1 MVQLFENKLW
11 IDGCFDFTHYG
22 HAGAILQARRTIPKL
37 IKDGELLCGVHND
50 YEITINKGPP
60 VMNSEERYAHT
71 ESNRWCSSIIRNAPY
86 VTDPKVLDSYGCKY
100 VVHGDDITLDAQG
113 NDCYQEMK
121 DLGRFR
127 VVKRTDGVSTT
138 DIIHRMLT
146 HEYIYDDTLP
156 SIELMSKYASDINGY
171 DPRCTVY
178 EGTLD
183 NIIIKGTTR
192 HNTNNNTATKQKI
205 IIIWG
210 DFDLFHMG
218 HIEQIK
224 NANEKIYPNHE
235 IIIGLKKLDNNSNK
249 TIMSIKERLLSILSC
264 KYIDGIIINPIED
277 NNIENIQIDDSRL
290 KLDGKFSYLTKQTII
305 DRIESQRD
313 LYIARNLKKGMSY

>member
-1 MVQLFENKLW
+1 MQLQENKLW

-22 HAGAILQARRTIPKL
+22 HAGAILQARRTIPED

-50 YEITINKGPP
+50 YEITLNKGPP
-60 VMNSEERYAHT
+60 VMNSEERYCHT
-71 ESNRWCSSIIRNAPY
+71 ESNRWCTRIIRDAPY

-146 HEYIYDDTLP
+146 HQYDYKDDNLP
-156 SIELMSKYASDINGY
+156 DIELMTKYASDCNGY

-178 EGTLD
+178 YKIQD
-183 NIIIKGTTR
+183 NILVKGTKR
-192 HNTNNNTATKQKI
+192 YQDNNEQI
-205 IIIWG
+205 IIIG

-218 HIEQIK
+218 HIEQLQ
-224 NANEKIYPNHE
+224 NAYELLYPRKE
-235 IIIGLKKLDNNSNK
+235 IIIGLKKFNNENEK
-249 TIMSIKERLLSILSC
+249 TIMSLNERLLSILSC
-264 KYIDGIIINPIED
+264 KYIDGIIIDID
-277 NNIENIQIDDSRL
+277 IDLIDKDKNIITIDDL
-290 KLDGKFSYLTKQTII
+290 KLKFNNGKFSYLTTDTII
-305 DRIESQRD
+305 KRIESQRD
-313 LYIARNLKKGMSY
+313 LYIARNLKKGMTYP

>member
-1 MVQLFENKLW
+1 MQLQENKIW

-22 HAGAILQARRTIPKL
+22 HAGAILQARRTIPRDAT
-37 IKDGELLCGVHND
+37 DGELLCGVHND
-50 YEITINKGPP
+50 YEITLNKGPP

-71 ESNRWCSSIIRNAPY
+71 ESNRWCSSIIRDAPY

-113 NDCYQEMK
+113 NDCYKEMK

-146 HEYIYDDTLP
+146 QKYDYDDTLP
-156 SIELMSKYASDINGY
+156 NIELMSRYASDSNGY
-171 DPRCTVY
+171 DPRCWVFDKAQDKI
-178 EGTLD
+178 LV
-183 NIIIKGTTR
+183 KGTKRSDTVG
-192 HNTNNNTATKQKI
+192 QI
-205 IIIWG
+205 IIIG

-218 HIEQIK
+218 HIEQLR
-224 NANEKIYPNHE
+224 NAYEKVYRNFE
-235 IIIGLKKLDNNSNK
+235 IIIGLKKLDNNNCK
-249 TIMSIKERLLSILSC
+249 TIMSMKERLLSILSC
-264 KYIDGIIINPIED
+264 KYIDGIIIDPIVD
-277 NNIENIQIDDSRL
+277 GNNFIEIDDCRL
-290 KLDGKFSYLTKQTII
+290 KLDGKFSYLTKQTIMS
-305 DRIESQRD
+305 RIESQRD